1 MFIDTSGWA
10 NLYIPSETY
19 HPLTAKIFQ
28 ESRQKQ
34 QQLFTSSYIVSELV
48 ALLDSPLRTSR
59 NRLFSIINSIK
70 TAPFVHVIHITPEID
85 NAAWELCQKRPDKP
99 WSLVDCSSFI
109 IMQQLN
115 IQTALTTVGNAS
127 PLVNR
132 HFEQAGFTRLL
143 K

>member
-19 HPLTAKIFQ
+19 HLLTAKIFQ
-28 ESRQKQ
+28 ESRQQQ
-34 QQLFTSSYIVSELV
+34 QQLFTSSYVVSELIT
-48 ALLDSPLRTSR
+48 LLDSPLRTSR

-70 TAPFVHVIHITPEID
+70 TAPFVHIMHITPEID

-115 IQTALTTVGNAS
+115 IQTALTTD
-127 PLVNR
+127 R

>member
-19 HPLTAKIFQ
+19 HPLTAQIFQ
-28 ESRQKQ
+28 ESRQQQ
-34 QQLFTSSYIVSELV
+34 QQLFTSSYVVSELV

-59 NRLFSIINSIK
+59 NRLFS
-70 TAPFVHVIHITPEID
+70 
-85 NAAWELCQKRPDKP
+85 
-99 WSLVDCSSFI
+99 LVDCSSFI
-109 IMQQLN
+109 IMQQLD
-115 IQTALTTVGNAS
+115 IQTVLTTD
-127 PLVNR
+127 R